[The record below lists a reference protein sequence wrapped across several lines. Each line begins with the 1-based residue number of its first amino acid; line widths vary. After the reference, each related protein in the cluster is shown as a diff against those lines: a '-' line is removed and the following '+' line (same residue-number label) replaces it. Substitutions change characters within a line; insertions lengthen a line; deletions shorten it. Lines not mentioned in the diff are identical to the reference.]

1 MPGETMIDSQV
12 IAFAGIAALLTVTP
26 GADTMLVIRSVM
38 ARGQRAGLM
47 TTLGICCGL
56 FIHAALSGLGVSL
69 ILVRSAMLFEAVKL
83 IGAGYLIYLGAKS
96 LWSLRGGTNAAL
108 VEQSTGQTQIA
119 PRRAWQSFAEGM
131 LNNVLNPKVAIFY
144 LAFLPQFISPG
155 DNVLGKSILLAGIHW
170 GEGIVWLSLVT
181 LLLGRIRAWLTHP
194 RVRQSIEAVTGTV
207 LIAFGVRLA
216 LERR

>member
-1 MPGETMIDSQV
+1 MIDSQV

-56 FIHAALSGLGVSL
+56 LVHGVLSGLGVSL
-69 ILVRSAMLFEAVKL
+69 ILLRSAMLFEAVKL
-83 IGAGYLIYLGAKS
+83 VGAGYLIYLGAKS
-96 LWSLRGGTNAAL
+96 LWSLRRSAGAAL
-108 VEQSTGQTQIA
+108 VEQTAEQSQTVH
-119 PRRAWQSFAEGM
+119 RRAWQSFVEGM

-144 LAFLPQFISPG
+144 LAFLPQFIRPG
-155 DNVLGKSILLAGIHW
+155 DHVLGKSILLAGIHW

-181 LLLGRIRAWLTHP
+181 LLLGRVRAWLTHP

>member
-1 MPGETMIDSQV
+1 MIDSQV

-56 FIHAALSGLGVSL
+56 LVHGVLSGLGVSL
-69 ILVRSAMLFEAVKL
+69 ILVRSAALFEAVKL
-83 IGAGYLIYLGAKS
+83 LGAGYLIYLGAKS
-96 LWSLRGGTNAAL
+96 LWGLRRGANASL
-108 VEQSTGQTQIA
+108 VEETAAPQPTTQQ
-119 PRRAWQSFAEGM
+119 RAWQSFIEGM

-144 LAFLPQFISPG
+144 LAFLPQFIRPG
-155 DNVLGKSILLAGIHW
+155 DHVLSQSILLAGIHW
-170 GEGIVWLSLVT
+170 IEGIVWLSLVT
-181 LLLGRIRAWLTHP
+181 LLLGRIRNWLTHP

-216 LERR
+216 MERR

>member
-1 MPGETMIDSQV
+1 MIDSQV

-38 ARGQRAGLM
+38 SRGREAGLM
-47 TTLGICCGL
+47 TTLGISCGL
-56 FIHAALSGLGVSL
+56 LVHGVLSGLGVSL
-69 ILVRSAMLFEAVKL
+69 ILLRSAMLFEAVKL

-96 LWSLRGGTNAAL
+96 LWSLRRGTGQAL
-108 VEQSTGQTQIA
+108 VESAAGQETVTHQ
-119 PRRAWQSFAEGM
+119 PAWRSFSEGM

-170 GEGIVWLSLVT
+170 GEGIVWLSMVT
-181 LLLGRIRAWLTHP
+181 LLLSRVRIWLTNS

>member
-1 MPGETMIDSQV
+1 MIDSQV

-38 ARGQRAGLM
+38 SRGREAGLM
-47 TTLGICCGL
+47 TTLGISCGL
-56 FIHAALSGLGVSL
+56 LVHGVLSGLGVSL

-96 LWSLRGGTNAAL
+96 LWSLRRGAGDAFVVPSAEPET
-108 VEQSTGQTQIA
+108 ETS
-119 PRRAWQSFAEGM
+119 PRAWRSLVEGM
-131 LNNVLNPKVAIFY
+131 LNNILNPKVAIFY

-170 GEGIVWLSLVT
+170 GEGILWLSLVT
-181 LLLGRIRAWLTHP
+181 LLLSRVRAWLTHP
-194 RVRQSIEAVTGTV
+194 RVRQTIEAVTGTV

-216 LERR
+216 MERR

>member
-1 MPGETMIDSQV
+1 MIDSQV

-56 FIHAALSGLGVSL
+56 FIHAVLSGLGVSL

-96 LWSLRGGTNAAL
+96 LWGLRRGAGVMMEEKT
-108 VEQSTGQTQIA
+108 THQTRDV
-119 PRRAWQSFAEGM
+119 RRRPWQSFVEGM
-131 LNNVLNPKVAIFY
+131 LNNVLNPKVAVFY

-155 DNVLGKSILLAGIHW
+155 DHVLGKSMLLAGIHW

-181 LLLGRIRAWLTHP
+181 LLLGRVRAWLTHP